1 MKFPFKEYD
10 GSIDPILNPRLEYLA
25 PEYGLSSKVEQSGDM
40 FSYGML
46 FFSVYNNG
54 KTLYICDNSYSNFV
68 HCVEEVN
75 RFYLDYSISYI
86 F

>member
-1 MKFPFKEYD
+1 
-10 GSIDPILNPRLEYLA
+10 LA

-54 KTLYICDNSYSNFV
+54 KTLYNCDNSYSNFV

-75 RFYLDYSISYI
+75 IFFNYFVSRFDFNYFNNCLVVEKNN
-86 F
+86 